1 MAANVLSQIFYL
13 KFLFIRQ
20 PESIYDW
27 IKCSFFLS
35 YLSTDTSI
43 VFVFSFYI
51 CSWLS
56 NKPPQEII
64 NNSISLLLSFVCHF
78 LKNNQRFLHF
88 CFEKCFLNW
97 LIPINSLRPT
107 KYRKSINPDMLFG
120 CRLSNVHFAPTWII
134 WDYRPSATG
143 ICTVS
148 GQFFIHNLKMGE
160 SKHLKWPEK
169 V

>member
-1 MAANVLSQIFYL
+1 M
-13 KFLFIRQ
+13 LFF
-20 PESIYDW
+20 S
-27 IKCSFFLS
+27 LS

-97 LIPINSLRPT
+97 LIPINSLWPT

-148 GQFFIHNLKMGE
+148 GQFSSIIWKWENQNISNDQKKFKITIIGINLQRTQA
-160 SKHLKWPEK
+160 
-169 V
+169 